1 MTISRTAKEAWM
13 AVEAYQSLLYLAL
26 GIIFSIFAYFL
37 AMPNNPWLMHL
48 SIWTIG
54 GATGIFAIN
63 TWFYGTPKTQIRHKF
78 LFEGIVFILIFG
90 VLLLGIELLQGHSPE
105 YLGRPDQDFAVSFIF
120 GTLIGSTSPKSVE
133 P

>member
-90 VLLLGIELLQGHSPE
+90 VLLLGIELQLSHYTPE
-105 YLGRPDQDFAVSFIF
+105 QFGRPDQDFFVSALF
-120 GTLIGSTSPKSVE
+120 GAFLGRNFLLR
-133 P
+133 